1 MIRQAL
7 SEKITEPDFRLRG
20 KEPGRLEN
28 FSDAIFALAITL
40 LLISTSPPTSFEQV
54 KRFAYELVPFLV
66 CITLIMLIWHEHFQF
81 YLRYG
86 LRNSRM
92 IVWNTLFLAIV
103 LFYVYPLK
111 FLTKIIILFPVGYLL
126 GDQALL
132 NDLKNMINP
141 QDMGQLMIIYG
152 FGAAAVF
159 LVLRQM
165 YSYALSKADELGL
178 SELERFDTRTS
189 IRTNFLMAVVPVVSV
204 VLSAVFINNWLAGPI
219 AGFVYFLYTPI
230 MFAHGRRADK
240 KRKELIEE
248 LKQNEITTPE

>member
-1 MIRQAL
+1 MIRESL
-7 SEKITEPDFRLRG
+7 IEKTTETDFRLRG

-40 LLISTSPPTSFEQV
+40 LLISTSPPTNFEQV
-54 KRFAYELVPFLV
+54 KRFAYELLPFLV

-92 IVWNTLFLAIV
+92 LVLNTLFLAIV

-132 NDLKNMINP
+132 NDLKNMINA

-152 FGAAAVF
+152 FGATCVF

-165 YSYALSKADELGL
+165 YRYALSKADELGL
-178 SELERFDTRTS
+178 SELEKFDTRTS
-189 IRTNFLMAVVPVVSV
+189 IRTNFLMALVPMVSV
-204 VLSAVFINNWLAGPI
+204 VLSIIFINHWLAGPV

-230 MFAHGRRADK
+230 MFAHGKRADK
-240 KRKELIEE
+240 KRKALIESLQQSE
-248 LKQNEITTPE
+248 IQNN